1 MKSFEKIKLTKYS
14 HGSGWACKIGPKDLA
29 QVLGKLELNH
39 YKDVIVGFNGSDDAA
54 VVRLNDGKLIVQ
66 TVDFFTP
73 IVDDPYEFG
82 QIAATNSLSDIYAMG
97 ATPRF
102 GLNIVG
108 FPIKE
113 LPKEVLSEILRGGS
127 DKAKE
132 AGIPIVGGHSIDDQE
147 PKYGLVITGE
157 VDESKLI
164 RNSTAHEG
172 DALILT
178 KPLGTGII
186 STAIKSGKVSDS
198 RINQSIACMKTL
210 NAHPSTLMIEFD
222 AHAATDV
229 TGFGLLGHLY
239 EMCKASDLSA
249 EIHFDDIPFLDEVH
263 NLVNEGIYP
272 QGTRRNLDYVS
283 EFVSFSN
290 IVSDE
295 QKIMTADAQT
305 SGGLL
310 VALPQNKADGYINKC
325 FELTGLIAKQIGTL
339 TSKSDYFIKLK

>member
-1 MKSFEKIKLTKYS
+1 MTHQE
-14 HGSGWACKIGPKDLA
+14 
-29 QVLGKLELNH
+29 
-39 YKDVIVGFNGSDDAA
+39 DVVVGIDGSDDAA

-73 IVDDPYEFG
+73 IVDDPYQFG
-82 QIAATNSLSDIYAMG
+82 QIAAANSLSDIYAMG
-97 ATPRF
+97 AIPRF

-132 AGIPIVGGHSIDDQE
+132 AGIPIVGGHSIDDKE

-157 VDESKLI
+157 VEESKLI
-164 RNSTAHEG
+164 KNSTAHEG

-186 STAIKSGKVSDS
+186 STAIKRSLVAKSI
-198 RINQSIACMKTL
+198 INQSIDCMKTL
-210 NAHPSTLMIEFD
+210 NAHPSTLMIEYN

-239 EMCKASDLSA
+239 EMCKASNLSA
-249 EIHFDDIPFLDEVH
+249 KIQFKDIPFLDGVRD
-263 NLVNEGIYP
+263 LVSKGIYP
-272 QGTRRNLDYVS
+272 KGSKRNLDYVS
-283 EFVSFSN
+283 EFISFSN
-290 IVSDE
+290 TVSDD
-295 QKIMTADAQT
+295 QKIMAADAQT

-310 VALPQNKADGYINKC
+310 VALPQNKADGYIKKC